1 MSDRPARHAWFTAPK
16 TPPEK
21 IPVRLW
27 GQFRRQSPGY
37 LAGLALL
44 AAYQYL
50 QYIFDN
56 KLDSAVDAAV
66 AGDGDLVTELGMVL
80 VAVAI
85 VSFGLRVLSRVA
97 IFNGGRNAEYEIRRA
112 LLHHLQRLGP
122 AFYGRMPTGDIMSRV
137 TNDLGQVRLL
147 LGFGVLNLFS
157 TSFALVSALAVT
169 LERSV
174 KLTFASL
181 AGLPL
186 LMVVVLFFS
195 RTMYKRQRDNQAAL
209 GRLSDRVQ
217 SSIAGVRVVRSFAL
231 EAAERERFEEG
242 NRDYLEKSLRLARLR
257 GVMFPVMQMFSS
269 VGVIVLLWY
278 GGHLVLTDPTFD
290 AGSFLAFFRALARL
304 TWPLISL
311 GFLISVVQ
319 RGRAGYSRVKA
330 LFDTQPD
337 IVDGDEALPA
347 GPLELEVRH
356 LSFSYPG
363 REVLH
368 DVSFELPPG
377 GSLAIVGRTAA
388 GKSTLA
394 LLLARLQNTPRG
406 SVFLGGVDICD
417 LALAD
422 VRRSVGYAQQDPF
435 LFSTTVGRNVAYVL
449 KEPDSEAARATV
461 LAAAGEAQIR
471 EEIATLPHGF
481 DTVVG
486 ERGVQLSGGQKQR
499 TSLARALVS
508 EPRILVLD
516 DPLSAV
522 DARTEAAILEAIDRQ
537 RQKRSVV
544 LITHRVAAAKRC
556 DSILVLDEG
565 RIAERGTHEELIRA
579 GGLYASV
586 AEEQRVESAL
596 EDLGSLE
603 MPAVGAPP

>member
-66 AGDGDLVTELGMVL
+66 AGDGDLVTELGLVL

-337 IVDGDEALPA
+337 IVDGDAALPA

-363 REVLH
+363 KEVLH
-368 DVSFELPPG
+368 DVSFDLPPG

-461 LAAAGEAQIR
+461 LAAADEAQIR
-471 EEIATLPHGF
+471 EEIATLPQGF

-603 MPAVGAPP
+603 MSAVGAPP